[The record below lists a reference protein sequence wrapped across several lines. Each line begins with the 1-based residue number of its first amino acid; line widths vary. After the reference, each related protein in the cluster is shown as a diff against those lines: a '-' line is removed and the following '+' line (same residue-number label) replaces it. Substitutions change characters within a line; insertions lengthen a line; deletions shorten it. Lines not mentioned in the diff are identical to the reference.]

1 MERYTMLLDWKN
13 QHCENNSTTKAIY
26 RFNAIPIKIPMT
38 FFLQKQKRNPKICM
52 ESQKTSNSES
62 NPENKARSITLPD
75 FKLYCKAIVIKTL
88 WYWYKNRNI
97 EQ

>member
-1 MERYTMLLDWKN
+1 
-13 QHCENNSTTKAIY
+13 
-26 RFNAIPIKIPMT
+26 
-38 FFLQKQKRNPKICM
+38 M

-88 WYWYKNRNI
+88 WYWCKNRNI